1 MISSD
6 PVASDMVLYMCK
18 GSSIVNSTS
27 YMVTEP
33 FQQVSFNYDS
43 PADLHVTCL
52 DYLLL
57 VWHAGLV
64 TQYPI
69 PAITVPG
76 RMRYSR
82 HKRSGISYGCHNES
96 PRTTFSCHKRSCLAI
111 SYPLSRIYCR
121 CRMYRRF
128 GVGVSADD
136 CSLLPPPNGSS
147 MAMQIN
153 ARTHS
158 EPFMAT
164 KSFHIPPPQ
173 TFYANAIF
181 PHTLDLLWQ

>member
-1 MISSD
+1 MTSTDIAR
-6 PVASDMVLYMCK
+6 AS
-18 GSSIVNSTS
+18 
-27 YMVTEP
+27 P
-33 FQQVSFNYDS
+33 
-43 PADLHVTCL
+43 
-52 DYLLL
+52 
-57 VWHAGLV
+57 V

-82 HKRSGISYGCHNES
+82 HKRSGISSGCHNES
-96 PRTTFSCHKRSCLAI
+96 PRTTFSCHKRSCFAI

-128 GVGVSADD
+128 GVDVSADNS
-136 CSLLPPPNGSS
+136 SLLPPPNGSS
-147 MAMQIN
+147 MAMQVN

-158 EPFMAT
+158 QPEPFMAT

-173 TFYANAIF
+173 TFYANEIF

>member
-1 MISSD
+1 
-6 PVASDMVLYMCK
+6 MVVKSHTRLDC
-18 GSSIVNSTS
+18 NSTNGRDDS
-27 YMVTEP
+27 ILLYSPTERCGDP
-33 FQQVSFNYDS
+33 PNDIILTWS
-43 PADLHVTCL
+43 
-52 DYLLL
+52 
-57 VWHAGLV
+57 V

-96 PRTTFSCHKRSCLAI
+96 PRTTFSCHKRSCFAI
-111 SYPLSRIYCR
+111 SYPLSRMYCR

-128 GVGVSADD
+128 GVGVSADV

-158 EPFMAT
+158 VSEPFMAT
-164 KSFHIPPPQ
+164 KSFHILLPQ

-181 PHTLDLLWQ
+181 PHTPWTFYGNEVMYTLKLY